1 MAHIHR
7 IFRNPLP
14 LSGLVLAALM
24 AGCAAP
30 LPPAAPAPAPIPVPT
45 APPLIVIAPTVQA
58 PVPAP
63 VQATSPAP
71 VQATS
76 PAPVQAPVPAPV
88 QATLPVPVQAPLPP
102 VAIAPQAPVAP
113 AKPPPALAAAPQASN
128 SAAQS
133 KAANPLDYRRDAA
146 SHLYGQNAHRIFAGK
161 MPRMLYAIGVLQVEV
176 DGHGQVAR
184 LNWMRAPKHAPE
196 VVAEIERTVRR
207 AAPFPLPARM
217 GQVTYTDTWL
227 WHKSGRFQLDTLTEG
242 QL

>member
-1 MAHIHR
+1 MAHIPR

-14 LSGLVLAALM
+14 LTGLVVATLL
-24 AGCAAP
+24 AGCATP
-30 LPPAAPAPAPIPVPT
+30 LPPAAPAPIPVPA
-45 APPLIVIAPTVQA
+45 APPLVVIAPTVQA
-58 PVPAP
+58 PVQAA
-63 VQATSPAP
+63 VQAA
-71 VQATS
+71 
-76 PAPVQAPVPAPV
+76 VPAPA

-102 VAIAPQAPVAP
+102 VAIAIAPQAPVTP

-128 SAAQS
+128 SAALS

-161 MPRMLYAIGVLQVEV
+161 MPPMLYAIGVLQVEV
-176 DGHGQVAR
+176 DGRGQVAR

>member
-1 MAHIHR
+1 MAHIPR

-14 LSGLVLAALM
+14 LPGLVVAALM

-30 LPPAAPAPAPIPVPT
+30 LPPAAPASIPVPT
-45 APPLIVIAPTVQA
+45 APPLTVIAPTVQA

-63 VQATSPAP
+63 A
-71 VQATS
+71 
-76 PAPVQAPVPAPV
+76 

-102 VAIAPQAPVAP
+102 VAIAIAPQAPVTP

-128 SAAQS
+128 SAALS

-161 MPRMLYAIGVLQVEV
+161 MPPMLYAIGVLQVEV
-176 DGHGQVAR
+176 DGRGQVAR